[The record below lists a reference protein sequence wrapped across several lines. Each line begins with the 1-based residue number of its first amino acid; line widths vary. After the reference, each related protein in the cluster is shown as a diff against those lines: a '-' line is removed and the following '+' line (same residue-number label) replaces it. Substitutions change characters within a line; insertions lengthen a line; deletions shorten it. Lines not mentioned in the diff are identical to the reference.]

1 MFLFLK
7 YLTNVSLSESL
18 LEYGPTDKIV
28 TQTKL
33 TIPSDKRKPIRAEST
48 IESIPQMLPTPS
60 TSSSDENSAPQYF
73 NTPTNK
79 IRGEVFKTPVAV
91 NKKYYAPSAP
101 SLDDLDTIKDTN
113 DVYATV
119 IKKKTN
125 AITSRPHNF
134 TSKTF
139 LKPEN
144 CGFCAKRI
152 RFGSV
157 ASKCSDCRTCVHQDC
172 REKLTVSCLPQNAT
186 PNGAKSGISMG
197 TIGDYTPSLAPMIPA
212 LIVHCVN
219 EIESRGLKEVGLY
232 RISGSDRDVK
242 ALKEKFM
249 RNNGIPN
256 LAEIDVHTLCGCVK
270 DFLRSL
276 SDRLIPLTLW
286 SEFSNATQSIPSD
299 DEEGQVSKEVYRAI
313 ERLPQSNRD
322 TLAFLILHFQRIAEY
337 PEVKMPLTNFA
348 KIFGPTIVGYSCQDP
363 DQNMMFA
370 ETQVQF
376 SVMFALLTIPT
387 EYWNRYIML
396 DQPTQAE
403 QQREVE
409 NYGSKFYSGTPS
421 MRVVRKERKFYNT
434 PPYSS
439 VNKKKK

>member
-1 MFLFLK
+1 M
-7 YLTNVSLSESL
+7 V
-18 LEYGPTDKIV
+18 EYGPTDKIV
-28 TQTKL
+28 TQTKV
-33 TIPSDKRKPIRAEST
+33 TIPSDNRKPIRAEST
-48 IESIPQMLPTPS
+48 IESIPQHFPTPS
-60 TSSSDENSAPQYF
+60 TSSSDENPTQYYD
-73 NTPTNK
+73 TPASKNK
-79 IRGEVFKTPVAV
+79 GDFFKTPTSFKSNIM
-91 NKKYYAPSAP
+91 NKKYYTPTAP
-101 SLDDLDTIKDTN
+101 SLDDLYTVKDTN

-119 IKKKTN
+119 IKKKPATIS
-125 AITSRPHNF
+125 ARPHNF

-139 LKPEN
+139 LKPET
-144 CGFCAKRI
+144 CGVCAKKI

-172 REKLTVSCLPQNAT
+172 RDKFTVSCLPQNAT
-186 PNGAKSGISMG
+186 PSSSKSGSPMG

-212 LIVHCVN
+212 LIVHCVS
-219 EIESRGLKEVGLY
+219 EIETRGLKEVGLY

-256 LAEIDVHTLCGCVK
+256 IAEVDIHTLCGCVK

-286 SEFSNATQSIPSD
+286 SEFSNATQAIPSD
-299 DEEGQVSKEVYRAI
+299 DEEGQVSREVYRAV
-313 ERLPQSNRD
+313 ERLPQANRD
-322 TLAFLILHFQRIAEY
+322 TLAYLIMHFQRIAEC

-348 KIFGPTIVGYSCQDP
+348 KIFGPTIVGYSCPDP

-370 ETQVQF
+370 ETQVQYA
-376 SVMFALLTIPT
+376 VMFALLTIPT

-396 DQPTQAE
+396 DQPTKTE
-403 QQREVE
+403 EKREVE
-409 NYGSKFYSGTPS
+409 TYGSRFYSGTPT

-434 PPYSS
+434 PPYSAI
-439 VNKKKK
+439 NKKKK